1 MTPEPNPPLV
11 VLTFAERIVA
21 VNAHTGDRVWEFATD
36 IKTPYAQVRVDQGRV
51 LLVAKGTLFC
61 LHYEQGTLLWKA
73 SVPRSM
79 GDEPNV
85 LVYAGCVLVTG
96 TGEAAGFAL
105 HDGSLLWHDPF
116 KGYGIHGGA
125 MAAPGVASPID
136 RRAG

>member
-1 MTPEPNPPLV
+1 MNPEPNPPLV

-21 VNAHTGDRVWEFATD
+21 VNAHTGERAWEFAPGL
-36 IKTPYAQVRVDQGRV
+36 KTPYGQVRVDQDRV
-51 LLVAKGTLFC
+51 LFLAKGTIFC
-61 LHYEQGTLLWKA
+61 LQYVTGTLLWKA
-73 SVPRSM
+73 SVPRGI

-85 LVYAGCVLVTG
+85 LAYAGCVVVMG

-116 KGYGIHGGA
+116 KGYGVYGGA
-125 MAAPGVASPID
+125 MAAPGVASPVD